1 MQEAPGHSTE
11 QLLTLARA
19 GDGSAV
25 NQLCRVYSERVRWM
39 IRLRMGRELRSKLES
54 MDVVQDALIHALGG
68 LESFTYTNEGDFVRW
83 LSKIVQHTL
92 RENWDRLRA
101 EKRDVR
107 KEVPLHG
114 LPTATGGGS
123 VRMPDPVDAT
133 TPSAIVSK
141 REDLARLERALD
153 ALKPEYREVLVLTRL
168 EGLSYSQVG
177 QRLGKTS
184 DAVRMLASR
193 ATAALATTFRRL

>member
-19 GDGSAV
+19 GDAPAV
-25 NQLCRVYSERVRWM
+25 NQLCRVYGERVRWM
-39 IRLRMGRELRSKLES
+39 IRLRMGGELRSKLES
-54 MDVVQDALIHALGG
+54 MDVVQDALIHAMGG

-114 LPTATGGGS
+114 LPTTTGSGS
-123 VRMPDPVDAT
+123 VRIPDPIDAT

-153 ALKPEYREVLVLTRL
+153 ALRPEYREVLVLTRL
-168 EGLSYSQVG
+168 EGLSYAQAG
-177 QRLGKTS
+177 QRLGKTA

>member
-19 GDGSAV
+19 GDASAV

-39 IRLRMGRELRSKLES
+39 IRLRMGGELRSKLES

-114 LPTATGGGS
+114 LPTTTGSGA
-123 VRMPDPVDAT
+123 VAMPDPVDAT

>member
-1 MQEAPGHSTE
+1 MQPAPGHSTE

-19 GDGSAV
+19 GNASAV
-25 NQLCRVYSERVRWM
+25 NQLCRVYGERVRWM
-39 IRLRMGRELRSKLES
+39 IRLRMRGELRSKLES

-114 LPTATGGGS
+114 HPTTTGGGS
-123 VRMPDPVDAT
+123 VRTPDPVDAT
-133 TPSAIVSK
+133 TPSVIMSK

-168 EGLSYSQVG
+168 EGLSYGQVG
-177 QRLGKTS
+177 QRLGKTA

>member
-1 MQEAPGHSTE
+1 MQPAPGHSTE

-19 GDGSAV
+19 GDAPAV
-25 NQLCRVYSERVRWM
+25 NQLCRVYGERVRWM
-39 IRLRMGRELRSKLES
+39 IRLRMGGELRSKLES

-107 KEVPLHG
+107 KEVSLHG

-168 EGLSYSQVG
+168 EGLSYGQVG
-177 QRLGKTS
+177 QRLGKTA